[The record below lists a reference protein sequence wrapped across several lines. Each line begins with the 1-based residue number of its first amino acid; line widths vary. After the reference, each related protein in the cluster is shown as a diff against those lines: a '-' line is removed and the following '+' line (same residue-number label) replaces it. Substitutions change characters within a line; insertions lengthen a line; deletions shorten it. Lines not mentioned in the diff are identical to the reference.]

1 MPGHERN
8 LARAIGTG
16 ALLAAAA
23 LVVAMPAPA
32 SDTPAPPPSPYAAQ
46 ATVAIKA
53 LTAEEVD
60 DLLAG
65 RGMGFAKAAELNHY
79 PGPRHVLDL
88 GEKLALTPG
97 QRGRTERLF
106 AGVQAAAQELG
117 RRLVTAEAA
126 LDALFAAGRADE
138 AAVARQVGE
147 VARLQGELRATHLSA
162 HLEMRRILAPE
173 QVALYDRLRG
183 YAPADAAEPGGAA
196 PAGHDHQHGG

>member
-23 LVVAMPAPA
+23 VFMAMPAPA
-32 SDTPAPPPSPYAAQ
+32 SDAPAPAPSLYAAQ

-183 YAPADAAEPGGAA
+183 YTPADAAEPGGAA
-196 PAGHDHQHGG
+196 PAGHDHQHDG

>member
-53 LTAEEVD
+53 LSPAEVD

-88 GEKLALTPG
+88 GEPLALTPG
-97 QRGRTERLF
+97 QRVRTERLF

-117 RRLVTAEAA
+117 RRLVAAEAG

-138 AAVARQVGE
+138 AALARQVGE

-183 YAPADAAEPGGAA
+183 YAPAADGAPGDTA

>member
-1 MPGHERN
+1 MHGREGKP
-8 LARAIGTG
+8 ARAIGTG
-16 ALLAAAA
+16 ALLAVAA
-23 LVVAMPAPA
+23 LFVAMPAPA
-32 SDTPAPPPSPYAAQ
+32 SDTPVPTPSPYAAQ
-46 ATVAIKA
+46 AAAAIKA
-53 LTAEEVD
+53 LSAQEVD

-88 GEKLALTPG
+88 GEPLALTPG
-97 QRGRTERLF
+97 QRARTELVF
-106 AGVQAAAQELG
+106 AGMQAAAQDLG
-117 RRLVTAEAA
+117 QRLVAAEAA

-138 AAVARQVGE
+138 AAVADQVGE

-183 YAPADAAEPGGAA
+183 YAPVDAAEPGGAA